1 MLLWDS
7 LRRIYVLPGFER
19 PIYSR
24 TLAKDS
30 RTGLGR
36 LGPKLDKP
44 DSRGKAYE
52 LVNVIEAVL
61 LHE

>member
-30 RTGLGR
+30 RPIGQALAQAAG
-36 LGPKLDKP
+36 KP

-52 LVNVIEAVL
+52 LVKR
-61 LHE
+61 H

>member
-44 DSRGKAYE
+44 DSRSKAYE
-52 LVNVIEAVL
+52 LVKR
-61 LHE
+61 H

>member
-30 RTGLGR
+30 RPI
-36 LGPKLDKP
+36 LGPSWTKP

-52 LVNVIEAVL
+52 LVKR
-61 LHE
+61 H